1 MKTPRSKRDQ
11 HWEEDGLSD
20 LLRAVRDHTE
30 PSIDQ
35 SNLNDLKHRL
45 KAIPESQGLDATE
58 HGHNSTPVVL
68 FKKKFVAIGVVA
80 AAAIV
85 LFIFFPRSVNL
96 GTENCTSFE
105 CLLGTFT
112 LDASD
117 VSDLTNE
124 EMALFNEALTG
135 GLFAGLDDELLEE
148 YLFDSTT
155 LDDET
160 LELIELE

>member
-1 MKTPRSKRDQ
+1 MKTPGSKRDQ
-11 HWEEDGLSD
+11 HWDEDGLSD
-20 LLRAVRDHTE
+20 LLRAAREHAE

-45 KAIPESQGLDATE
+45 KAIPESHGLDANV
-58 HGHNSTPVVL
+58 HLQKSILVVP
-68 FKKKFVAIGVVA
+68 FKKKLVALGVA
-80 AAAIV
+80 AAAVVI

-96 GTENCTSFE
+96 GTEKCTSFE
-105 CLLGTFT
+105 CMLATFT

-117 VSDLTNE
+117 VSDLTE
-124 EMALFNEALTG
+124 EETTPFNEALTG

-148 YLFDSTT
+148 YLFDSNS